1 MPDGTR
7 QVAARGLTFDVRVE
21 GPADGAAVLLL
32 HGFPQHSGQWHAV
45 VPALHAAGL
54 RTVAPDQRG
63 YSPGARP
70 RDVDAYQMAEC
81 VADALALLST
91 LDIETAHV
99 VGHDWGAIVG
109 WHLAA
114 MHPERVRTL
123 TALSVPHP
131 LAYARAIATDPQ
143 QQERGAYLRLFRI
156 PGKAEEVL
164 LAEGARRLRAMFV
177 GLDPAV
183 VEGYVRPLLEPGAL
197 TAVLAWSRA
206 LSLADAERLGP
217 VPVPTTYVWSD
228 DDPAVAGSAAHACAA
243 HVTGDYRFVALA
255 GAGHWLT
262 DVVPDVVT
270 EAVLTR
276 VGVA

>member
-7 QVAARGLTFDVRVE
+7 QVAARGLTFDVRVG
-21 GPADGAAVLLL
+21 GPQDGAPVLLL
-32 HGFPQHSGQWHAV
+32 HGFPQHSGQWRAV
-45 VPALHAAGL
+45 APALHAAGL

-70 RDVDAYQMAEC
+70 ADVDAYRMDEC

-114 MHPERVRTL
+114 KHPHRVRTL
-123 TALSVPHP
+123 TALSLPHP
-131 LAYARAIATDPQ
+131 RAYARAIATDPQ
-143 QQERGAYLRLFRI
+143 QQERAAYLQLFRI
-156 PGKAEEVL
+156 PGKAEQVL
-164 LAEGARRLRAMFV
+164 LAEDARRLRGIFV
-177 GLDPAV
+177 GLDPTL

-197 TAVLAWSRA
+197 TAALAWSRA
-206 LSLADAERLGP
+206 VSLADAEGLGP
-217 VPVPTTYVWSD
+217 VPLPTTYVWGD
-228 DDPAVAGSAAHACAA
+228 DDAAVAESAAYDCAA
-243 HVTGDYRFVALA
+243 HVTGDYLFVPLA

-262 DVVPDVVT
+262 DVAPDAVA
-270 EAVLTR
+270 EAVLARAGT
-276 VGVA
+276 A

>member
-1 MPDGTR
+1 MADGTR
-7 QVAARGLTFDVRVE
+7 QVTARGLTFDVRVE
-21 GPADGAAVLLL
+21 GPHDGAPVLLL

-45 VPALHAAGL
+45 APALHAAGL

-70 RDVDAYQMAEC
+70 ADVDAYRMDEC
-81 VADALALLST
+81 MADALALLST

-109 WHLAA
+109 WYLAVT
-114 MHPERVRTL
+114 HPGRVRTL

-143 QQERGAYLRLFRI
+143 QQERAAYLQLFRI
-156 PGKAEEVL
+156 PGKAEQVL
-164 LAEGARRLRAMFV
+164 LAEGARRLRAIFV
-177 GLDPAV
+177 GLDPTL

-197 TAVLAWSRA
+197 TAALAWSRA
-206 LSLADAERLGP
+206 VSPADAEGLGP
-217 VPVPTTYVWSD
+217 VPVPTTYLWSD
-228 DDPAVAGSAAHACAA
+228 DDAAVAESAAYACAA
-243 HVTGDYRFVALA
+243 HVTGDYRFVPLT

-262 DVVPDVVT
+262 DVVPDAVA
-270 EAVLTR
+270 EAVLAR
-276 VGVA
+276 VGAA

>member
-21 GPADGAAVLLL
+21 GPADGAPVLLL

-45 VPALHAAGL
+45 APALHAAGL